1 MIEWLIYTD
10 FEEHNR
16 SGHMEQPNYY
26 AIIPACVRYS
36 DIPANAKLLYGEI
49 TALANKT
56 GVCFASNLYFA
67 NLYDVSSLSITRWIG
82 HLKKAG
88 FVTVKIKYRKGTK
101 SVEARHITLTDVA
114 VPYNTRPPIK
124 NDTTP
129 YQKRYDPPIKNDEVK
144 NNTRLIIHTNKNI
157 PDRSQVVEYV
167 NTRDEKIDVDNFID
181 YYTSNGWKV
190 GKNNM
195 RDWKAAVR
203 QWERRQKER
212 NDEKRKSDNGRTPTD
227 EWINP
232 IEF

>member
-1 MIEWLIYTD
+1 
-10 FEEHNR
+10 
-16 SGHMEQPNYY
+16 MEQPNYY
-26 AIIPACVRYS
+26 AIIPAQVRYA

-124 NDTTP
+124 ND
-129 YQKRYDPPIKNDEVK
+129 EVK
-144 NNTRLIIHTNKNI
+144 NTTRLILHKNKNI
-157 PDRSQVVEYV
+157 PHRNEVVDYV

-212 NDEKRKSDNGRTPTD
+212 KDEKRNGDNGRTPTD
-227 EWINP
+227 AWLNP
-232 IEF
+232 AVF